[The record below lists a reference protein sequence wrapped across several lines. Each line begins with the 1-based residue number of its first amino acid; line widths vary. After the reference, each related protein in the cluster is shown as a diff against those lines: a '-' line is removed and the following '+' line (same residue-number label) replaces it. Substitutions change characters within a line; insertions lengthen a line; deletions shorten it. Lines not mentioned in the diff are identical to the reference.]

1 MSAASRWGLKPRWLR
16 IHGGAGGQGGKYKVQ
31 ARLPGTNRYGTADA
45 PYVHALTQHKL
56 PMYQWD
62 ADGVRQTVMLPSAP
76 WPNPGIDRPVLGP
89 GDAGTVWG
97 QPANWTSAPLPPTAV
112 TVPVAELVV

>member
-1 MSAASRWGLKPRWLR
+1 MFRF
-16 IHGGAGGQGGKYKVQ
+16 HGGAGGQGVSTGAGPLTWYQ
-31 ARLPGTNRYGTADA
+31 PLRHRRR
-45 PYVHALTQHKL
+45 PYVPALTQHKL

-97 QPANWTSAPLPPTAV
+97 QPANWTSAPLPPAAV